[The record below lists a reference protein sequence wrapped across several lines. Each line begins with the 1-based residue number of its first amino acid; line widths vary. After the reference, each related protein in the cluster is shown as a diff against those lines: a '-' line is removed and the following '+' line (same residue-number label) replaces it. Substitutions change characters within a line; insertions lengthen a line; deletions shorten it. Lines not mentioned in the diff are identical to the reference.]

1 MGFTLPAA
9 NKKVKSMKKRK
20 FVDQSGLTLLE
31 VLIAMLIMSIAL
43 LLLLNMAMVA
53 LDGND
58 WSNKTTI
65 ATQLM
70 QEKLEQLRNSSS
82 PASGADTALAV
93 SRRWV
98 VSNAGSH
105 LRQVAIYVTWENISA
120 NMVTDS
126 LTTFIKT
133 DSV

>member
-1 MGFTLPAA
+1 MKH
-9 NKKVKSMKKRK
+9 KKQKSK
-20 FVDQSGLTLLE
+20 LTNERGISILE
-31 VLIAMLIMSIAL
+31 VLIAMLILSMSL

-70 QEKLEQLRNSSS
+70 QEKLEELRATQDLSDGSDSSHGVARS
-82 PASGADTALAV
+82 WEISD
-93 SRRWV
+93 
-98 VSNAGSH
+98 AGNH
-105 LRQVAIYVTWENISA
+105 LRRIDVNVVWQDVRSRTKTN
-120 NMVTDS
+120 NMTAFVR
-126 LTTFIKT
+126 T

>member
-1 MGFTLPAA
+1 
-9 NKKVKSMKKRK
+9 MKKRK

-82 PASGADTALAV
+82 PASGADTTLAV

-105 LRQVAIYVTWENISA
+105 LRQVDIYATWEDISA
-120 NMVTDS
+120 NWVTDS
-126 LTTFIKT
+126 LSTFIKT
-133 DSV
+133 NSL

>member
-1 MGFTLPAA
+1 MKD
-9 NKKVKSMKKRK
+9 NKLTN
-20 FVDQSGLTLLE
+20 QSGMTLLE
-31 VLIAMLIMSIAL
+31 VMIAMVIMSISL

-70 QEKLEQLRNSSS
+70 QEKLEQLRNG
-82 PASGADTALAV
+82 PTPGSGGDTTLG
-93 SRRWV
+93 V
-98 VSNAGSH
+98 VRNWTVTNAGSH
-105 LRQVAIYVTWENISA
+105 LRRVGINVTWEDIRG

-126 LTTFIKT
+126 LSTFIKT